1 MDSFIHADIFFF
13 ITSVA
18 VVLVTALVVIIL
30 VYLVRILRDAKSVTN
45 KVKEETELISEDINE
60 LRAKTK
66 KEGVKF
72 KNFLNFFRGFSGEKS
87 SRRRKR

>member
-13 ITSVA
+13 ITSIA
-18 VVLVTALVVIIL
+18 VVLVTALLVIAL
-30 VYLVRILRDAKSVTN
+30 VYLVRILRDAKSVTG

-60 LRAKTK
+60 LRTKTK

-72 KNFLNFFRGFSGEKS
+72 KNFLDFFSGFSGHKS
-87 SRRRKR
+87 SRRRK